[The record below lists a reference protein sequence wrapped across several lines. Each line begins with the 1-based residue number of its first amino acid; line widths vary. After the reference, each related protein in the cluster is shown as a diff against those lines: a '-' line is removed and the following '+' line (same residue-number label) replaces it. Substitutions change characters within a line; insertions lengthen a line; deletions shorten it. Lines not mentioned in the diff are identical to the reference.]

1 MLAGDSD
8 RERAIEVLRDATV
21 EGRLTLDEFADR
33 VTGVELARTDDEL
46 TELTKDLPSAGSADV
61 PHRHSAFAS
70 RLIRSGRFSLARE
83 TTVSSWF
90 GTIVLDLG
98 HATLQGA
105 ETTLHV
111 RNMFGTVTLIVP
123 RGVTVDVDGGGAFST
138 REISLPDAGPVE
150 DAPRLHIRTSGMGGT
165 LRIRASREEREHVRG
180 RPVAGELRRGADGG

>member
-1 MLAGDSD
+1 MLAGDQD

-21 EGRLTLDEFADR
+21 EGRLTLDEFAER
-33 VTGVELARTDDEL
+33 VTSVELARTDDQL
-46 TELTKDLPSAGSADV
+46 TDLTKDLPSAGTSDV
-61 PHRHSAFAS
+61 PHKHSAFAS
-70 RLIRSGRFSLARE
+70 RLTRSGRFSLARE
-83 TTVSSWF
+83 TTVGCYA

-98 HATLQGA
+98 HATLQGP

-111 RNMFGTVTLIVP
+111 RNYFGTITLVVP
-123 RGVTVDVDGGGAFST
+123 RGVTVDVDGSGAFST

-165 LRIRASREEREHVRG
+165 LRIKESEHVRG